1 MVLLDLPRAAGARV
15 YTRVLIRPH
24 FVSLPVGLLGMNL
37 DKRLL
42 RRAQAVRAA
51 LALTVGLGWLA
62 GILLVFQAR
71 YLSQLVNGVFL
82 EGQSLDQVRWLFL
95 FLLVLSLVRAG
106 VSWSSTM
113 SANRVAVRVKTDL
126 RQRLTAHLLDLGP
139 AYAHG
144 ERTGELTNTV
154 VEGVEALDAYFS
166 QYLPQL
172 ALAVL
177 VPLTVLAFAFRLDPL
192 SGLILLLTAPIIP
205 IFMYLIASLADR
217 LTRQQWTSLS
227 RMSAHFLDMLQGL
240 PTLKLLGRS
249 REQIRTIAQI
259 SDQFGQT
266 TLGVL
271 KVAFLSALVM
281 EMVAT
286 LSTAVVAVT
295 IGLRLLNGR
304 MGFEEA
310 FFVLLLAPE
319 FYLPLRQLGVRFH
332 AGMSGVAAA
341 QRIFEVLDEPTVKAE
356 AVVKAEAAFDLNLSL
371 NDIHYAYDDG
381 QRPALNGLSFQITPG
396 QKAALVGPSGAGK
409 STVAYLLLRFIEPDR
424 GAITVDGVPL
434 QDLPAPAWRRQ
445 VAWVPQNLYLFH
457 ASVAENIRL
466 ARPEASLDEV
476 IWAARQAHAHDFVQ
490 ALPDGYDTLVG
501 ERGTRLSG
509 GQAQRIAL
517 ARAFLKDAPMLILDE
532 ATANLDPEHETMLQA
547 TLERLMQGRTVL
559 ILAHR
564 MSTVYRADQILVMDG
579 GRVVESGTHATLLEE
594 GQLYR
599 QLVAAYSVP

>member
-1 MVLLDLPRAAGARV
+1 MK
-15 YTRVLIRPH
+15 
-24 FVSLPVGLLGMNL
+24 L

-42 RRAQAVRAA
+42 RPARAVRAI

-71 YLSQLVNGVFL
+71 YLSQLVNGVTL

-106 VSWSSTM
+106 VSWSSTV

-126 RQRLTAHLLDLGP
+126 RQRLTAHLLALGP

-166 QYLPQL
+166 QYLSQL

-205 IFMYLIASLADR
+205 VFMYLIASLADR

-227 RMSAHFLDMLQGL
+227 RMSAHFLDVLQGL

-259 SDQFGQT
+259 SDRFGQT

-295 IGLRLLNGR
+295 VGLRLLNGR
-304 MGFEEA
+304 MGFQEA

-319 FYLPLRQLGVRFH
+319 FYLPLRRLGVRFH

-341 QRIFEVLDEPTVKAE
+341 QRIFEVLDEPKVEVKAE
-356 AVVKAEAAFDLNLSL
+356 VKVKAKAEAALDLNLDL
-371 NDIHYAYDDG
+371 N
-381 QRPALNGLSFQITPG
+381 LN
-396 QKAALVGPSGAGK
+396 GPSGAGK
-409 STVAYLLLRFIEPDR
+409 STVAYLLLRFIQPDR

-434 QDLPAPAWRRQ
+434 QDLPASVWRRQ

-457 ASVAENIRL
+457 DSVAENIRL
-466 ARPEASLDEV
+466 ARPEASLDAV
-476 IWAARQAHAHDFVQ
+476 IWAARQAHAHAFIQ

-532 ATANLDPEHETMLQA
+532 ATANLDPEHETMLQE
-547 TLERLMQGRTVL
+547 TMERLMQDRTVL

-564 MSTVYRADQILVMDG
+564 LSTVYRADQILVMDR
-579 GRVVESGTHATLLEE
+579 GRVVESGTHAALLEG
-594 GQLYR
+594 GQLYK
-599 QLVAAYSVP
+599 QLVAAYSVS